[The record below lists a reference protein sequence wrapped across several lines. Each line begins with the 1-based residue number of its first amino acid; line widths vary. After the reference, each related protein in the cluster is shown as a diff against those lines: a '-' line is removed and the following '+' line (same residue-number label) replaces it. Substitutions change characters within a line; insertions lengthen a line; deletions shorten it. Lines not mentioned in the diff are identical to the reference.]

1 MTREQSRKDLHKP
14 GPRSG
19 KLTGKTCKLLK
30 FSKNSLVIS
39 GHRIS
44 CDNNNLYVFGGYNFD
59 EDLDSHNLYKELL
72 CFNFVS
78 KNWRKNIDDL
88 SEDDDFPD
96 ELASSSML
104 RYGKTLVVFG
114 GTSYPFGMQCSNKV
128 TLIMLQP
135 DFTYRIQRLE
145 TLNDEHNHPPGQ
157 YGMSIVC
164 KDDYMYTVGGTQ
176 GFDYT
181 ADIYR

>member
-1 MTREQSRKDLHKP
+1 
-14 GPRSG
+14 
-19 KLTGKTCKLLK
+19 
-30 FSKNSLVIS
+30 
-39 GHRIS
+39 
-44 CDNNNLYVFGGYNFD
+44 
-59 EDLDSHNLYKELL
+59 LL

-78 KNWRKNIDDL
+78 KAWGVNDDNL
-88 SEDDDFPD
+88 LDDDEFPD

-104 RYGKTLVVFG
+104 MYGKTLVVFG
-114 GTSYPFGMQCSNKV
+114 GTSYPFGMRCSNKV
-128 TLIMLQP
+128 TLIA
-135 DFTYRIQRLE
+135 FKSENTYRIKHLE

-164 KDDYMYTVGGTQ
+164 KDNYMYTVGGTQ